1 METTEMTDE
10 PMLDLGENIP
20 TAAPRRARANAGAAA
35 KAAGKVVS
43 GPKLTRIIL
52 EENDDIPPTGLF
64 VQHNGRP
71 FVIRTGIEVD
81 VPPEIL
87 NILND
92 AVASSPV
99 KDPGTGQVVGY
110 RDRMKYP
117 YRRVS

>member
-1 METTEMTDE
+1 MTATEANI
-10 PMLDLGENIP
+10 DLGSNIP
-20 TAAPRRARANAGAAA
+20 EVKPRRAKANAAAAA

-71 FVIRTGIEVD
+71 FVIKPGEPVD
-81 VPPEIL
+81 VPNEIIS
-87 NILND
+87 ILND
-92 AVASSPV
+92 AVISTPV
-99 KDPGTGQVVGY
+99 KDPTTLQVIGH

-117 YRRVS
+117 YRRVSA